1 MKTQLLNLW
10 FLVLFL
16 SSCASPHIAR
26 QPGSETTPPVYTS
39 PRVAN
44 PNYPVVF
51 KTARELLIH
60 AEEKNI
66 KTIPENYVVE
76 RLADDPDFLNKT
88 REQLIAE
95 LDATIPK
102 PLDPTTHT
110 RLLPPP
116 GMPGY
121 SEMKLYVNHPYYMG
135 SKLVPATNLI
145 EEWKKFIRT
154 AQKEIILN
162 VFDFDLEEVA
172 DELIALAKRGVDVQ
186 VGIDK
191 KSVID
196 VRAEVKAVHDK
207 LVANGVKVTGVLP
220 VGLNHQKI
228 TAIDWSIP
236 KKASVLFSSGNLT
249 RSCLEPEGDLKG
261 TKPLPKESVP
271 NANHFITMKSWVLA
285 NLVQHELTKTL
296 NPDYLLRGRDY
307 PINGSYQVTGP
318 GVNPQTFEA
327 YPEPSLTIS
336 FTPGGGM
343 KSINK
348 NLIAHFIK
356 RETGRIRMLQFAYS
370 SNEVDKALLFRAEQD
385 YQVDNKFDFLSVG
398 DTPFAMMEWSKF
410 LEMSG
415 IKRIN
420 EGEGKTKKVTYSVDP
435 ENAWNL
441 SLGEELMN
449 DVRKKVY
456 IAPKIYGN
464 NSVKIEGKGTK
475 VNAKIHHKILA
486 TENYAIVGT
495 SFNFSEGAESNNEQ
509 ILVFRDKK
517 LADAVD
523 GMVRYLV
530 KDSPGTVSKEAE
542 RRNKFAPVED
552 EPTGPEDITGP
563 SASKL
568 PSRK

>member
-1 MKTQLLNLW
+1 MKTKLLNLL
-10 FLVLFL
+10 FLVVFL
-16 SSCASPHIAR
+16 SGCASPYVAR
-26 QPGSETTPPVYTS
+26 TPGSDGEVAVKPAS
-39 PRVAN
+39 PD
-44 PNYPVVF
+44 YPTVF
-51 KTARELLIH
+51 KTARELLIN

-66 KTIPENYVVE
+66 KVIPENYVVE
-76 RLADDPDFLNKT
+76 RLAEDPNFLKKT
-88 REQLIAE
+88 REQLIKE

-102 PLDPTTHT
+102 PIDPTTHT
-110 RLLPPP
+110 RLIPPP

-121 SEMKLYVNHPYYMG
+121 SDMKLYVNHPYYMG
-135 SKLVPATNLI
+135 AKLVKPHNLI
-145 EEWKKFIRT
+145 EVWKTFIRS
-154 AQKEIILN
+154 AQKEIVLN
-162 VFDFDLEEVA
+162 VFDFDLEDVA
-172 DELIALAKRGVDVQ
+172 DELVAQAQKGLYVQ

-196 VRAEVKAVHDK
+196 VREEVKAVHDK
-207 LVANGVKVTGVLP
+207 LVAGGVKVTGVIP

-228 TAIDWSIP
+228 TAIDWSLP

-261 TKPLPKESVP
+261 TKPLPPESVP

-285 NLVQHELTKTL
+285 NLVFHELTKTL
-296 NPDYLLRGRDY
+296 DPDYLLRGKMY

-318 GVNPQTFEA
+318 GVDPQTFEA

-343 KSINK
+343 KSVNK

-356 RETGRIRMLQFAYS
+356 RETGKIRMLQFAYS
-370 SNEVDKALLFRAEQD
+370 SDEVDKALLYRAEQD
-385 YQVDNKFDFLSVG
+385 YQMENKFDFLSVG

-410 LEMSG
+410 LHMSG

-435 ENAWNL
+435 QNAWNL
-441 SLGEELMN
+441 SLGEHLMK

-486 TENYAIVGT
+486 TENYAIMGT

-509 ILVFRDKK
+509 ILVFRDKN
-517 LADAVD
+517 LAKAVD
-523 GMVRYLV
+523 GMVRYLI
-530 KDSPGTVSKEAE
+530 KSSPGSVAKEAE
-542 RRNKFAPVED
+542 RRNKFGGGAEEESTD
-552 EPTGPEDITGP
+552 PEDMTGGKKP
-563 SASKL
+563 Q
-568 PSRK
+568 

>member
-1 MKTQLLNLW
+1 MKTKLLNVW

-26 QPGSETTPPVYTS
+26 LPGSETTPPVYTN
-39 PRVAN
+39 PRVAS
-44 PNYPVVF
+44 PDYPLVF
-51 KTARELLIH
+51 QRARELLINS
-60 AEEKNI
+60 EDKKI

-76 RLADDPDFLNKT
+76 RLADDPDYLKKSQA
-88 REQLIAE
+88 QLIAE

-102 PLDPTTHT
+102 PIDPTTHT
-110 RLLPPP
+110 RLLPPE

-121 SEMKLYVNHPYYMG
+121 SDMKLYVNHPYYMG
-135 SKLVPATNLI
+135 TKLVPASNMI
-145 EEWKKFIRT
+145 EVWKAFIRS
-154 AQKEIILN
+154 ASKEIILN

-172 DELIALAKRGVDVQ
+172 DELIAQAKKGRYVQ

-196 VRAEVKAVHDK
+196 VRPEVKAVHDK
-207 LVANGVKVTGVLP
+207 LVAGGVKVTGVLP

-261 TKPLPKESVP
+261 TKPLPPESVP

-296 NPDYLLRGRDY
+296 SPDYLLRGRDY

-318 GVNPQTFEA
+318 GVDPQTFEA

-356 RETGRIRMLQFAYS
+356 RETGKIRMLQFAYS
-370 SNEVDKALLFRAEQD
+370 SEEVDKALLFRAEQD

-398 DTPFAMMEWSKF
+398 DTPFAMMDWSKF
-410 LEMSG
+410 LAMSG
-415 IKRIN
+415 MKRVN
-420 EGEGKTKKVTYSVDP
+420 EGEGKTKKVTYLIDP
-435 ENAWNL
+435 ENAWNV
-441 SLGEELMN
+441 SLGEELMK
-449 DVRKKVY
+449 DVRKKIY

-486 TENYAIVGT
+486 TENYAIIGT

-509 ILVFRDKK
+509 ILVFRDKN
-517 LADAVD
+517 LAKAVD
-523 GMVRYLV
+523 GMVRYLI
-530 KDSPGTVSKEAE
+530 KTSPGTVSAEAL
-542 RRNKFAPVED
+542 RRNKYGSSDD
-552 EPTGPEDITGP
+552 EGSDPEDITGGKKP
-563 SASKL
+563 DAK
-568 PSRK
+568 KQ